1 MDAKVDASALA
12 ALAERLEQ
20 APRVLNDAKR
30 QAFTETAPKLK
41 AAVDAEI
48 GGTGKVRGWQGA
60 FVGSKG
66 GYAAARPKK
75 DLYVET
81 KGTQKG
87 FRAGPKKYAV
97 GYITNAINRGHRA
110 PRNTAG
116 YYTSAKRTPGKQFY
130 QRAQVSAESV
140 AQEAG
145 EQIIQTLIDHLE
157 G

>member
-20 APRVLNDAKR
+20 APQVLKDAKR
-30 QAFTETAPKLK
+30 QAFTEAAPKLK

-66 GYAAARPKK
+66 GYAAARPQKR
-75 DLYVET
+75 LYVET
-81 KGTQKG
+81 QGKQKG

-97 GYITNAINRGHRA
+97 GYITNAIDSGHRS
-110 PRNTAG
+110 PRNKFGSYASAG
-116 YYTSAKRTPGKQFY
+116 RTPGKQFY
-130 QRAQVSAESV
+130 QRAQTDAQDV